1 MFEIIMFYYPNIWHL
16 TCYYCKWEGELMLRE
31 QVKKVLD
38 RTLLKHVLQFFE
50 ELTNNDV
57 ASLNLALQDHPFAF
71 FVEENKKIVAGIL
84 GHGIASLDKKLKN
97 ILAIE
102 RLAQTMGDHL
112 LVVTTK
118 LNPSYESPHLTN
130 LLFLR
135 LAEDCMQKGISHLF
149 YLSDLN
155 HCKILFKL
163 GFRQYKNNVISPCG
177 KLTIPLVLCL
187 KDYNYLKKI
196 SSPLITTNLKIF
208 SDEGQSSHMISLLF
222 NHFHNNL
229 TGDEINLRAQTK
241 NFIESR
247 MGGMGHQETEKKIKL
262 LLTRGLTLRL
272 FEGDN
277 FSLINEN
284 KIDAGIILHGQI
296 IETPHGNQTHN
307 LEETCLGPGASIG
320 GPSTPARY
328 YSFKNSEVLF
338 FSERWFD
345 SMIPLLSV
353 YPVGAEPIE
362 VFRWNN
368 LCTLRFSKAP

>member
-1 MFEIIMFYYPNIWHL
+1 MS
-16 TCYYCKWEGELMLRE
+16 TGKGSMLRE
-31 QVKKVLD
+31 QVKKVVD
-38 RTLLKHVLQFFE
+38 SYLLKHVHQFFE
-50 ELTNNDV
+50 EFKNNDEV
-57 ASLNLALQDHPFAF
+57 PFNLALKECAFTF
-71 FVEENKKIVAGIL
+71 FVEENKKIVAGIV
-84 GHGIASLDKKLKN
+84 GHGVSSLDKKLKN

-102 RLAQTMGDHL
+102 RFSQTMGNHL

-118 LNPSYESPHLTN
+118 FNPSYESPHLFH

-135 LAEDCMQKGISHLF
+135 LLEDCRQKGIANLF
-149 YLSDLN
+149 YLADLS

-163 GFRQYKNNVISPCG
+163 GFRQYKNNVIAPSG
-177 KLTIPLVLCL
+177 RLTIPLVLCL

-196 SSPLITTNLKIF
+196 SSPLMTPHLKDF
-208 SDEGQSSHMISLLF
+208 ADEGQSAHMLSLLF
-222 NHFHNNL
+222 QHFHNNL

-247 MGGMGHQETEKKIKL
+247 MGGVGHCEAEKKLKL

-284 KIDAGIILHGQI
+284 KINAGIILHGQM
-296 IETPHGNQTHN
+296 IEAPHGNGNQTHK
-307 LEETCLGPGASIG
+307 LQEKCLGPGSSIG
-320 GPSTPARY
+320 GLSTLAHY

-345 SMIPLLSV
+345 SMTPLSI
-353 YPVGAEPIE
+353 YPMGAEPIE
-362 VFRWNN
+362 TFRLNN
-368 LCTLRFSKAP
+368 LCTLRFAKIPRFY